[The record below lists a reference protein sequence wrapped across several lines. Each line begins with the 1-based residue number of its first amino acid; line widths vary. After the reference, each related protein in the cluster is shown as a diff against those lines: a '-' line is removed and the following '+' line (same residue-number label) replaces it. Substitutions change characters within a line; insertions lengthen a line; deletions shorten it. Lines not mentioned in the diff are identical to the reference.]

1 MAVIE
6 DLIREEGDGTISFG
20 NYKLDQKAKK
30 SDFKHN
36 GDLYKV
42 KTFQRSP
49 SLRRMRC
56 LFMNLFPGR
65 LLSIC

>member
-30 SDFKHN
+30 SDFDWRCPAC
-36 GDLYKV
+36 GEIYR
-42 KTFQRSP
+42 TI
-49 SLRRMRC
+49 RM
-56 LFMNLFPGR
+56 LKELP
-65 LLSIC
+65 IE